1 MYVGM
6 RGEKNKEDPW
16 KYTGCS
22 GKIVF
27 FSQFNARHFQ
37 NSQRNASVQ
46 SHLLA
51 GNFLYNQ

>member
-37 NSQRNASVQ
+37 NSQPNASVQ